1 MASTPHTRIR
11 VATGLVALIP
21 VLAACSST
29 EEQGPDPTAPA
40 STTAS
45 STSSVSA
52 APTTATS
59 STTATTDATAQVTPS
74 TTAGSAEPTATG
86 ADETSTSTQKA
97 EKLSKDIE
105 EIYEVFQT
113 LAPRTLF
120 EQFDTC
126 DPNGVEN
133 SSACTGAEVGQF
145 QFFANNAKAA
155 STTQLLTEL
164 RSSRVVEDTGSRIVG
179 WTTMGTMSIITVVD
193 NDEGLV
199 LQQMVSSD
207 RIDPEERIYEL
218 RLVEPP
224 EGWEPSPTS
233 TVETSISKD

>member
-21 VLAACSST
+21 VLAACSSG
-29 EEQGPDPTAPA
+29 EEPGPEPTSPTPMTST
-40 STTAS
+40 STT
-45 STSSVSA
+45 TSSA
-52 APTTATS
+52 APRTTTATEITPTTS
-59 STTATTDATAQVTPS
+59 SSPPS
-74 TTAGSAEPTATG
+74 TEARGTE
-86 ADETSTSTQKA
+86 ETSTSAGESELA
-97 EKLSKDIE
+97 EEIE
-105 EIYEVFQT
+105 EIYEIFQS

-224 EGWEPSPTS
+224 EDWEPSPTS

>member
-1 MASTPHTRIR
+1 MASTPRTRTRTR
-11 VATGLVALIP
+11 VATGLVVLLP
-21 VLAACSST
+21 VLAACSSGEDQAT
-29 EEQGPDPTAPA
+29 DPTT
-40 STTAS
+40 ST
-45 STSSVSA
+45 
-52 APTTATS
+52 TS
-59 STTATTDATAQVTPS
+59 STAVTSRETPS
-74 TTAGSAEPTATG
+74 TAPSTSPQVKPSPTATG
-86 ADETSTSTQKA
+86 SPSEETTTTGVIESSTSA
-97 EKLSKDIE
+97 GGEEKLPKEIE
-105 EIYEVFQT
+105 AIYEEFKS
-113 LAPRTLF
+113 LAPRSLF

-179 WTTMGTMSIITVVD
+179 WTTIGTMSIITVVD

-224 EGWEPSPTS
+224 EDWEPTPTS
-233 TVETSISKD
+233 TAPTTTEKD

>member
-1 MASTPHTRIR
+1 M
-11 VATGLVALIP
+11 ALIP
-21 VLAACSST
+21 VLAACSSG
-29 EEQGPDPTAPA
+29 EEPGPEPTSPTPMTST
-40 STTAS
+40 STT
-45 STSSVSA
+45 TSSA
-52 APTTATS
+52 APRTTTATEITPTTS
-59 STTATTDATAQVTPS
+59 SSPPS
-74 TTAGSAEPTATG
+74 TEARGTE
-86 ADETSTSTQKA
+86 ETSTSAGESELA
-97 EKLSKDIE
+97 EEIE
-105 EIYEVFQT
+105 EIYEIFQS

-224 EGWEPSPTS
+224 EDWEPSPTS

>member
-11 VATGLVALIP
+11 IATGIVALIP
-21 VLAACSST
+21 VLAACSSG
-29 EEQGPDPTAPA
+29 EEPGPEPTSPTPMTST
-40 STTAS
+40 STT
-45 STSSVSA
+45 TSSA
-52 APTTATS
+52 APRTTTATEITPTTS
-59 STTATTDATAQVTPS
+59 SSPPS
-74 TTAGSAEPTATG
+74 TEARGTE
-86 ADETSTSTQKA
+86 ETSTSAGESELA
-97 EKLSKDIE
+97 EEIE
-105 EIYEVFQT
+105 EIYEIFQS

-224 EGWEPSPTS
+224 EDWEPSPTS

>member
-1 MASTPHTRIR
+1 MASTPRTRIR
-11 VATGLVALIP
+11 IATGLVALIP
-21 VLAACSST
+21 VLASCSSDG
-29 EEQGPDPTAPA
+29 EQDPDPT
-40 STTAS
+40 TTAPTT
-45 STSSVSA
+45 ST
-52 APTTATS
+52 APSPTTSTATS
-59 STTATTDATAQVTPS
+59 SPSPSSSPSVEATTTEVV
-74 TTAGSAEPTATG
+74 
-86 ADETSTSTQKA
+86 ETSTSARQ
-97 EKLSKDIE
+97 EELSEEIE
-105 EIYEVFQT
+105 DIYEVFHS
-113 LAPRTLF
+113 LAPRSLF

-133 SSACTGAEVGQF
+133 SSACTGSEVGQF

-218 RLVEPP
+218 GLVTPP
-224 EGWEPSPTS
+224 EDWEPSPTS

>member
-11 VATGLVALIP
+11 VATGIVALIP
-21 VLAACSST
+21 VLAACSSG
-29 EEQGPDPTAPA
+29 EEPGPEPTSPTPMTST
-40 STTAS
+40 STT
-45 STSSVSA
+45 TSSA
-52 APTTATS
+52 APRTTTATEITPTTS
-59 STTATTDATAQVTPS
+59 SSPPS
-74 TTAGSAEPTATG
+74 TEARGTE
-86 ADETSTSTQKA
+86 ETSTSAGESELA
-97 EKLSKDIE
+97 EEIE
-105 EIYEVFQT
+105 EIYEIFQS

-224 EGWEPSPTS
+224 EDWEPSPTS

>member
-11 VATGLVALIP
+11 VATGIVALLP
-21 VLAACSST
+21 VLAACSSG
-29 EEQGPDPTAPA
+29 EEPGPEPTSPTPMTST
-40 STTAS
+40 STT
-45 STSSVSA
+45 TSSA
-52 APTTATS
+52 APRTTTATEITPTTS
-59 STTATTDATAQVTPS
+59 SSPPS
-74 TTAGSAEPTATG
+74 TEARGTE
-86 ADETSTSTQKA
+86 ETSTSAGESELA
-97 EKLSKDIE
+97 EEIE
-105 EIYEVFQT
+105 EIYEIFQS

-224 EGWEPSPTS
+224 EDWEPSPTS

>member
-1 MASTPHTRIR
+1 MASTLHTRIR
-11 VATGLVALIP
+11 VATGIVALIP
-21 VLAACSST
+21 VLAACSSG
-29 EEQGPDPTAPA
+29 EEPGPEPTSPTPMTST
-40 STTAS
+40 STT
-45 STSSVSA
+45 TSSA
-52 APTTATS
+52 APRTTTATEITPTTS
-59 STTATTDATAQVTPS
+59 SSPPS
-74 TTAGSAEPTATG
+74 TEARGTE
-86 ADETSTSTQKA
+86 ETSTSAGESELA
-97 EKLSKDIE
+97 EEIE
-105 EIYEVFQT
+105 EIYEIFQS

-224 EGWEPSPTS
+224 EDWEPSPTS

>member
-11 VATGLVALIP
+11 VATGIVALIP
-21 VLAACSST
+21 VLAACSSG
-29 EEQGPDPTAPA
+29 EEPGPEPTSPTPMTST
-40 STTAS
+40 STT
-45 STSSVSA
+45 TSSA
-52 APTTATS
+52 APRTTTATEITPTTS
-59 STTATTDATAQVTPS
+59 SSPPS
-74 TTAGSAEPTATG
+74 TEARGTE
-86 ADETSTSTQKA
+86 ETSTSAGESELA
-97 EKLSKDIE
+97 EEIE
-105 EIYEVFQT
+105 EIYEIFQS

-224 EGWEPSPTS
+224 EDWEPSPTS
-233 TVETSISKD
+233 TMETSISKD